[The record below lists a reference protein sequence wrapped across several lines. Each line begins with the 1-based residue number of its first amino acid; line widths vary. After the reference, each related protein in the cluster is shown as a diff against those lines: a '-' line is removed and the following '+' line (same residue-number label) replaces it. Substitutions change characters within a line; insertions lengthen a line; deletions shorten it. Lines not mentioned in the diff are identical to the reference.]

1 MAHEPQTQR
10 LFVVKATA
18 AVDVLDIRNPNAPV
32 KVGEIGASPYGARV
46 NSVDVNNGVVAVAGE
61 NAERQQ
67 PGEVAFFST
76 TAGDLEPKGL
86 RFIPAT
92 ESPNGRALLMVAHE
106 ASGSTVVYQVD
117 ARYAYLPSTT
127 KE

>member
-1 MAHEPQTQR
+1 ME
-10 LFVVKATA
+10 
-18 AVDVLDIRNPNAPV
+18 
-32 KVGEIGASPYGARV
+32 RV

-67 PGEVAFFST
+67 PGEVAFFT
-76 TAGDLEPKGL
+76 TAGDLEAEGL

-92 ESPNGRALLMVAHE
+92 ESPNGRALLVVAHE

-117 ARYAYLPSTT
+117 ARYA
-127 KE
+127 